1 MIKKRY
7 IYLWTVMLLAS
18 IFIGCGDK
26 KTKEESLTEGGM
38 KCGAGKCGSSM
49 VDGDSVVA
57 KKKKN
62 ILSQMREDDKRKDC
76 VLKASTNK
84 KLYECIRDPK
94 TDRLTTKCGN
104 DAKVSPKKSSETK
117 CASGKCSSDMQKPKK
132 VDIPKEL
139 EKPKKVEKK
148 EEAMKCAAGKCGGK

>member
-7 IYLWTVMLLAS
+7 KYLLVVMLISS
-18 IFIGCGDK
+18 IFVGCSDK
-26 KTKEESLTEGGM
+26 DTKEESLTEGGM

-62 ILSQMREDDKRKDC
+62 ILSQMREDDSRKDC
-76 VLKASTNK
+76 LLKASTNK

-104 DAKVSPKKSSETK
+104 DTKVVSKTTPK
-117 CASGKCSSDMQKPKK
+117 GSSD
-132 VDIPKEL
+132 
-139 EKPKKVEKK
+139 
-148 EEAMKCAAGKCGGK
+148 MKCAAGKCGGK